1 MGKKKGARRKINNEL
16 MDKTFISTAIDYVN
30 AFPHIGHALEKI
42 FADVFARRERLLGK
56 EVFFLSGVDENSL
69 KNVRAAE
76 NAGISVSELVSKNA
90 GKFFELKSAFDLSFD
105 DFIRTTEER
114 HILGVQKLWKACEK
128 DIFKK
133 KYSGFYCVACE
144 TFYKEDEL
152 QNGTCPIHLIKPEFM
167 EEENYF
173 FRLSKYQDYLKNLVE
188 KEKIKI
194 ISQSRKNEILAFINR
209 GLEDICVSRSSERAR
224 SWGIDVP
231 GDSSQ
236 KIWVWFDALSNYITA
251 LDFGK
256 GGEKFQSWW
265 QENDKKIHVV
275 GKDILKFHAVYWPA
289 MLFSAGLNPPDII
302 FAHGFITVDGQ
313 KMSKSS
319 GNVIDPFELV
329 KKYGADGARYFFLA
343 EFPTTEDGDFT
354 YKKFE
359 QRYNSD
365 LANGVGNLFER
376 VLTMVLKFGVENIK
390 AVGADQAILDLCS
403 QTEKSY
409 SGKMANFQFYDALK
423 DVLLFAGA
431 MDKYINDKKPWSLL
445 ENKNNETKKILSG
458 LTFGLEKIVF
468 WLKPFMP
475 SKMKKA
481 ENYLKNLGE
490 QKEKLNLFPRIQ

>member
-1 MGKKKGARRKINNEL
+1 

-56 EVFFLSGVDENSL
+56 EVFFLSGTDENSL

-76 NAGISVSELVSKNA
+76 TAGVSVNELVVKNA
-90 GKFFELKSAFDLSFD
+90 DKFFELKSVLNLSFD

-114 HILGVQKLWKACEK
+114 HVLGVQKLWEACEK

-133 KYSGFYCVACE
+133 KYSGLYCVACE

-152 QNGTCPIHLIKPEFM
+152 QDELCPVHLTKPEMM

-173 FRLSKYQDYLKNLVE
+173 FRLSKYQDYLKDLVE

-194 ISQSRKNEILAFINR
+194 IPQSRKNEILAFINR

-224 SWGIDVP
+224 GWGIDVP
-231 GDSSQ
+231 GDPSQ

-256 GGEKFQSWW
+256 GGEKFENWW
-265 QENDKKIHVV
+265 QKNDKKIHVV

-289 MLFSAGLNPPDII
+289 MLYSADLSQPNII
-302 FAHGFITVDGQ
+302 FAHGFLTVGGQ
-313 KMSKSS
+313 KMSKSL
-319 GNVIDPFELV
+319 GNVVDPFELV
-329 KKYGADGARYFFLA
+329 KKYGADSARYFFLA
-343 EFPTTEDGDFT
+343 EFPTTDDGDFS
-354 YKKFE
+354 YEKLE
-359 QRYNSD
+359 NRYNAD
-365 LANGVGNLFER
+365 LANGIGNLFER
-376 VLTMVLKFGVENIK
+376 VFSMVLKYGVENIK
-390 AVGADQAILDLCS
+390 SVAADQTILDLCE

-409 SGKMANFQFYDALK
+409 SEKMANFQFYDALK

-431 MDKYINDKKPWSLL
+431 MDKYINDKKPWNLL
-445 ENKNNETKKILSG
+445 EDKSDEIKKILVG
-458 LTFGLEKIVF
+458 LMFGLEKIVF

-475 SKMKKA
+475 AKMEHA

>member
-1 MGKKKGARRKINNEL
+1 

-56 EVFFLSGVDENSL
+56 EVFFLSGTDENSL

-76 NAGISVSELVSKNA
+76 TAGVSVNELVVKNA
-90 GKFFELKSAFDLSFD
+90 DKFFELKSVLNLSFD

-114 HILGVQKLWKACEK
+114 HVLGVQKLWEACEK

-133 KYSGFYCVACE
+133 KYSGLYCVACE

-152 QNGTCPIHLIKPEFM
+152 QDELCPVHLTKPEMM

-173 FRLSKYQDYLKNLVE
+173 FRLSKYQDYLKDLVE

-194 ISQSRKNEILAFINR
+194 IPQSRKNEILAFINR

-224 SWGIDVP
+224 GWGIDVP
-231 GDSSQ
+231 GDPSQ

-256 GGEKFQSWW
+256 GGEKFENWW
-265 QENDKKIHVV
+265 QKNDKKIHVV

-289 MLFSAGLNPPDII
+289 MLYSAGLSQPNII
-302 FAHGFITVDGQ
+302 FAHGFLTVGGQ
-313 KMSKSS
+313 KMSKSL
-319 GNVIDPFELV
+319 GNVVDPFELV
-329 KKYGADGARYFFLA
+329 KKYGADSARYFFLA
-343 EFPTTEDGDFT
+343 EFPTTDDGDFS
-354 YKKFE
+354 YEKLE
-359 QRYNSD
+359 NRYNAD
-365 LANGVGNLFER
+365 LANGIGNLFER
-376 VLTMVLKFGVENIK
+376 VFSMVLKYGVENIK
-390 AVGADQAILDLCS
+390 SVAADQTILDLCE

-409 SGKMANFQFYDALK
+409 SEKMANFQFYDALK

-431 MDKYINDKKPWSLL
+431 MDKYINDKKPWNLL
-445 ENKNNETKKILSG
+445 EDKSDEIKKILVG
-458 LTFGLEKIVF
+458 LMFGLEKIVF

-475 SKMKKA
+475 AKMEHA

>member
-1 MGKKKGARRKINNEL
+1 

-56 EVFFLSGVDENSL
+56 EVFFLSGTDENSL

-76 NAGISVSELVSKNA
+76 NAGVSVGEFVDRNTE
-90 GKFFELKSAFDLSFD
+90 KFFELKKVFNLSYD
-105 DFIRTTEER
+105 DFIKTTEER
-114 HILGVQKLWKACEK
+114 HALGAQKLWHACEK

-133 KYSGFYCVACE
+133 IYSGLYCVGCE
-144 TFYKEDEL
+144 AFYKEDEL
-152 QNGTCPIHLIKPEFM
+152 KDGCCPIHLTKPEFV

-173 FRLSKYQDYLKNLVE
+173 FRLSKYQDYLKDLIE

-194 ISQSRKNEILAFINR
+194 IPQSRKNEILAFINR

-224 SWGIDVP
+224 GWGIDVP

-251 LDFGK
+251 LNFGK
-256 GGEKFQSWW
+256 GGEKFENWW
-265 QENDKKIHVV
+265 QNNNKKIHVV
-275 GKDILKFHAVYWPA
+275 GKDIIKFHAVYWPA
-289 MLFSAGLNPPDII
+289 MLYSAGLNMPDII
-302 FAHGFITVDGQ
+302 FAHGFLTVDGQ
-313 KMSKSS
+313 KMSKTI
-319 GNVIDPFELV
+319 GNVINPFELAE
-329 KKYGADGARYFFLA
+329 KYEVDGIRYFFLA
-343 EFPTTEDGDFT
+343 EFPTAEDGDFT
-354 YKKFE
+354 YEKFE
-359 QRYNSD
+359 NRYNAD
-365 LANGVGNLFER
+365 LANGIGNLFER
-376 VLTMVLKFGVENIK
+376 VFSMILKYGVENIK
-390 AVGADQAILDLCS
+390 DAGVDEAIADLYE

-409 SGKMANFQFYDALK
+409 SEKMANFQFYEALK

-445 ENKNNETKKILSG
+445 EDKSEETKKILNG
-458 LTFGLEKIVF
+458 LIFSLEKIIF

-475 SKMKKA
+475 AKMDKA
-481 ENYLKNLGE
+481 ENYLKNLGG

>member
-1 MGKKKGARRKINNEL
+1 MN
-16 MDKTFISTAIDYVN
+16 KTFISTAIDYVN

-42 FADVFARRERLLGK
+42 FADVLARRERLLGK
-56 EVFFLSGVDENSL
+56 RVFFLSGTDENSL

-76 NAGISVSELVSKNA
+76 NAGISVNELVAKNA
-90 GKFFELKSAFDLSFD
+90 DKFFGLKSALDLSFD
-105 DFIRTTEER
+105 DFIRTTEKR
-114 HILGVQKLWKACEK
+114 HVLGVQKLWEACKK

-133 KYSGFYCVACE
+133 KYSGLYCVACE

-152 QNGTCPIHLIKPEFM
+152 QNGLCPVHLTKPEIM

-173 FRLSKYQDYLKNLVE
+173 FRLSKYEDYLKDLIK

-194 ISQSRKNEILAFINR
+194 IPQSRKNEILAFIKR

-231 GDSSQ
+231 GDPSQ

-256 GGEKFQSWW
+256 DGGKFRSWW

-289 MLFSAGLNPPDII
+289 ILFSAGLNPPDII
-302 FAHGFITVDGQ
+302 FAHGFITVGGQ
-313 KMSKSS
+313 KMSKSL

-343 EFPTTEDGDFT
+343 EFPTIEDGDFT
-354 YKKFE
+354 YEKFE

-376 VLTMVLKFGVENIK
+376 VLSMVSKYGVENVK
-390 AVGADQAILDLCS
+390 AVGADQEILDLCS

-409 SGKMANFQFYDALK
+409 SGKMVNFQFYDALK
-423 DVLLFAGA
+423 NVLLFVGV

-445 ENKNNETKKILSG
+445 EDKSDQTKKILSG
-458 LTFGLEKIVF
+458 LILSLGKIVF

-475 SKMKKA
+475 LKMEEA
-481 ENYLKNLGE
+481 ERYIKNLGE
-490 QKEKLNLFPRIQ
+490 QKERLNLFPRIQ